1 MQKKLFIVL
10 GNQLF
15 NLNFFEKYKKDHI
28 FFMAEDYGL
37 CTYEKHHK
45 HKIILF
51 LSAMRSF
58 ADELKKNSFSV
69 IYKKIN
75 DADFKLDYIEKLKC
89 KLKEKNIE
97 EISIFEIED
106 KPFEKKIFEKLSK
119 KVKINYLVS
128 PMFLNSREEFKNYL
142 SEVKKPFMA
151 NFYKKQRIKHRILID
166 DEKKPLGGKWSFDE
180 ENRKKLPK
188 NINLPKK
195 FLFTETNHTK
205 EIKKIVEKEFFNHPG
220 SVDNFWIGTTR
231 KASWECFDNFL
242 KNKIDLFGDFEDAVD
257 QRDNILFHSALS
269 PLINLGLITPN
280 EIVQKLFDKT
290 LPKIKLN
297 SCEGYVRQIIGWR
310 EFIRGIYQNFS
321 EDMETVNFF
330 DHKRQMKSSWY
341 DGTTGL
347 IPLDF
352 SIKNAIQYGWT
363 HHIERLMIIANIMNL
378 CEIHPKKVYKWF
390 MEMFIDSSDWVM
402 QPNVYGMGLFSDGG
416 IFATKPYICG
426 SSYFLKMMDF
436 KKGPWCDIMDGLYW
450 KFIEKNKNFFLKNP
464 RLSMMVRIL
473 EKMKADR
480 KEKIFFAANEFI
492 RKNTDEN

>member
-1 MQKKLFIVL
+1 
-10 GNQLF
+10 
-15 NLNFFEKYKKDHI
+15 
-28 FFMAEDYGL
+28 MAEDYGL

-106 KPFEKKIFEKLSK
+106 KPFEKKIYEKLSK

-166 DEKKPLGGKWSFDE
+166 VEKKPLGGKWSFDE